1 MPTDADS
8 LPPRPASAS
17 AAGYR
22 SLRVWQRAL
31 DLAVDAAPLA
41 RTLAAEGL
49 GGLAN
54 DLVRA
59 GTAVPAHIAA
69 GSVAATRA
77 DHQRALGSAMAAVA
91 RFETLVVAAERLA
104 PQTGSGCAALLVGTG
119 EVTRLLRA
127 FARAIGGTPASSTP
141 SGSRP
146 RPEAV
151 AADADE
157 RTPST
162 PDVAPPAG
170 AVTPDAAPADP
181 PPAPEPALALA
192 GAAGM
197 TPPMSARPARVR
209 CARTADPRPRRA

>member
-8 LPPRPASAS
+8 GPTRPPSAP

-22 SLRVWQRAL
+22 GLRVWQRAL

-41 RTLAAEGL
+41 RTLAAEGH

-54 DLVRA
+54 DLFRA

-77 DHQRALGSAMAAVA
+77 DHQRALGGAMAAVA
-91 RFETLVVAAERLA
+91 RFETLVAAAERLA
-104 PQTGSGCAALLVGTG
+104 PRTGAGCTALLVGTG

-127 FARAIGGTPASSTP
+127 FARAIGGTRASAPP

-146 RPEAV
+146 RPDAV
-151 AADADE
+151 AADADQH
-157 RTPST
+157 TPST
-162 PDVAPPAG
+162 PDVAPAAG
-170 AVTPDAAPADP
+170 AVTPGAAPADT
-181 PPAPEPALALA
+181 PPAPAPATALAE
-192 GAAGM
+192 GV
-197 TPPMSARPARVR
+197 TPPMSARPARAR
-209 CARTADPRPRRA
+209 RARTADPRPRRA